1 MNDYHI
7 RWMIRRDLF
16 DVLTIERQSYP
27 NPWQEEDFIRCLR
40 QRNCIGMVAEFEE
53 KVVGFMLYELH
64 KTRLH
69 VLNFAVNP
77 EFRLRGVGRE
87 MIVRLVKKVSG
98 PSRRLIKLEVREGN
112 LDAQLFFSRMGFR
125 AVAVLKGFYNDSDE
139 DAYRMLYRYRSAPMS
154 NSGELLLTQLDET
167 L

>member
-27 NPWQEEDFIRCLR
+27 NPWQEEDFICCLR
-40 QRNCIGMVAEFEE
+40 QRNCIGMVAELEE
-53 KVVGFMLYELH
+53 RVVGFMLYELH
-64 KTRLH
+64 KKRLH

-77 EFRLRGVGRE
+77 DFRLRGVGLA
-87 MIVRLVKKVSG
+87 MMDKLITRLSYQ
-98 PSRRLIKLEVREGN
+98 RRNRITLKVRETN
-112 LDAQLFFSRMGFR
+112 LSAQLFFSRMGFR
-125 AVAVLKGFYNDSDE
+125 AVAVLKGFYGDSDE

-154 NSGELLLTQLDET
+154 SNGKMILTHHDET